1 MPRIRTALALALALA
16 ALTTLVAPAGAI
28 TQRRST
34 RAVALAAAVAAQVNV
49 VRLQHGLRALRV
61 SVKLNQAAGE
71 HTAQMARRGYFSH
84 SSADGTAFWKRIQ
97 RFYGSGG
104 FRFWSVGENLLW
116 SSPDVDAPGAIR
128 MWLNSPEHRA
138 NLLSTQWR
146 EVGISVVHVPRA
158 GGVYGGRPAT
168 IVTSDFGVRR

>member
-1 MPRIRTALALALALA
+1 
-16 ALTTLVAPAGAI
+16 VA
-28 TQRRST
+28 
-34 RAVALAAAVAAQVNV
+34 ALAAAVAAQVNV

-61 SVKLNQAAGE
+61 SVKLNQAAAE
-71 HTAQMARRGYFSH
+71 HTAQMASRGYFSH

-116 SSPDVDAPGAIR
+116 SSPNVDAPGAIR
-128 MWLNSPEHRA
+128 MWLSSPEHRA

-158 GGVYGGRPAT
+158 GGVSCGRPAT

>member
-1 MPRIRTALALALALA
+1 VPRIRTALAVALALA

-28 TQRRST
+28 TKRRST
-34 RAVALAAAVAAQVNV
+34 RAAALAAAVAAQVNV
-49 VRLQHGLRALRV
+49 VRQQHGLRALRI

-71 HTAQMARRGYFSH
+71 HSAQMAKRGYFSH

-104 FRFWSVGENLLW
+104 FHFWSVGENLLW

>member
-1 MPRIRTALALALALA
+1 MPRIRTALALAIALA

-71 HTAQMARRGYFSH
+71 HTAQMASRGYFSH

-97 RFYGSGG
+97 RYYGSGG

>member
-34 RAVALAAAVAAQVNV
+34 PTAALAAAVAAQVNV
-49 VRLQHGLRALRV
+49 VRLQHGLRALRL

-116 SSPDVDAPGAIR
+116 SSPNVDAPGAIR

>member
-1 MPRIRTALALALALA
+1 MPRIRTALALAIALA

-116 SSPDVDAPGAIR
+116 SSPNVDAPGAIR
-128 MWLNSPEHRA
+128 MWLSSPEHRA

>member
-16 ALTTLVAPAGAI
+16 ALTTLVAP
-28 TQRRST
+28 
-34 RAVALAAAVAAQVNV
+34 AVAAQVNV

>member
-1 MPRIRTALALALALA
+1 MPRIRTALALTAALA

-34 RAVALAAAVAAQVNV
+34 RAAAAAAVAAQVNL
-49 VRLQHGLRALRV
+49 VRVQHGLRPLRV
-61 SVKLNQAAGE
+61 SVKLNQAADE
-71 HTAQMARRGYFSH
+71 HTAQMAKRGYFSH

-97 RFYGSGG
+97 RFYGFGG

>member
-28 TQRRST
+28 IQRRST

-146 EVGISVVHVPRA
+146 DVGISVVHVPRA